1 MSKANLVKQAFASAN
16 ALNPSPQ
23 KKFQTNFKHNLI
35 IKLEL
40 KPAKEQDLPIIIELL
55 NDDILGK
62 TRENPDNLT
71 SYKTAFEE
79 IQKSTN
85 DFLFVTKC
93 DDKISGTIH
102 LTIMPSLT
110 LQGKKRMNIEAV
122 RIDSSLTSQGIGSW
136 MIEQTIKFAKKH
148 NVELIQL
155 TTNKQRDKSLNF
167 YKKLGFTNSHEGLK
181 LKI

>member
-1 MSKANLVKQAFASAN
+1 
-16 ALNPSPQ
+16 
-23 KKFQTNFKHNLI
+23 
-35 IKLEL
+35 
-40 KPAKEQDLPIIIELL
+40 
-55 NDDILGK
+55 
-62 TRENPDNLT
+62 
-71 SYKTAFEE
+71 
-79 IQKSTN
+79 
-85 DFLFVTKC
+85 
-93 DDKISGTIH
+93 
-102 LTIMPSLT
+102 MPSLT